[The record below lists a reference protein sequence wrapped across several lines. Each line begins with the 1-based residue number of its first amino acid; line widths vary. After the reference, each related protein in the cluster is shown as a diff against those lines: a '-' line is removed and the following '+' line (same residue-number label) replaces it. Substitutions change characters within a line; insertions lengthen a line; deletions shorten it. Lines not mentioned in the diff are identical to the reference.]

1 MRAVAAGGAEGS
13 SGPPLPDDLALG
25 KIVVGL
31 VSIATCLA
39 WLRVCIK
46 WRRAALDHARPQRL
60 PSSVISTGAGTGAGG
75 AEGTNGSQAHPKIS
89 SAPAGSRVAGKM
101 AWRGL
106 TERVQVAR
114 RVSTAGPRAGLPRVV
129 ARKSLR
135 VSQSEDFHGV
145 EFRDDEHTDRVLI
158 L

>member
-60 PSSVISTGAGTGAGG
+60 PSSVISTGAGTGASG
-75 AEGTNGSQAHPKIS
+75 AEGTDGSQAHPKIS
-89 SAPAGSRVAGKM
+89 SAPAGSRAATVM
-101 AWRGL
+101 
-106 TERVQVAR
+106 TERVAR
-114 RVSTAGPRAGLPRVV
+114 MMAAPRPRAGLPRVV